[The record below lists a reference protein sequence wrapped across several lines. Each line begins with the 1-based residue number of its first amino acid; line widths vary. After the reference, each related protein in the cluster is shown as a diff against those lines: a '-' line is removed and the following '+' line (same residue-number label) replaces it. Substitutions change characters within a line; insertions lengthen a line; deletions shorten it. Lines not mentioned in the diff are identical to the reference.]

1 MKIELKIKTASVA
14 LLTFVWVDEALR
26 CSESFVR
33 EYVNERDQKEIWIKG
48 ILQRLRWVAV

>member
-26 CSESFVR
+26 SSESFVR